1 MKAPVKTTIS
11 SGTAVGEGEGATAV
25 KVVSSLSKKMAE
37 PGGLTVAAIERR
49 SHERLL
55 SHKHDAMQSVERA
68 VSDLEQRTAG
78 ALAEPDPELYRIT
91 SQMLD
96 LAGFFDTGPL
106 YDAGYSLCDLL
117 DVMQSKGRWNPDA
130 VRVHVRALRMILGDN
145 YQMTPHSASL
155 LEGLRAVLE
164 HARKA

>member
-1 MKAPVKTTIS
+1 M
-11 SGTAVGEGEGATAV
+11 GEGEGATAV

-49 SHERLL
+49 AQERLL
-55 SHKHDAMQSVERA
+55 GHKQDAMRSVEQA
-68 VSDLEQRTAG
+68 VAELEKRTAG
-78 ALAEPDPELYRIT
+78 DLPDADPELYRIA
-91 SQMLD
+91 SSMLD

-106 YDAGYSLCDLL
+106 YDAGYSLCELL
-117 DVMQSKGRWNPDA
+117 DVMQGKGQWSAQA
-130 VRVHVRALRMILGDN
+130 VQVHVRALRLILKDN
-145 YQMTPHSASL
+145 YQLTPHSTAL

>member
-1 MKAPVKTTIS
+1 MTAAVKTTIS

-49 SHERLL
+49 SYERLL
-55 SHKHDAMQSVERA
+55 SHKHEAMQSVERA
-68 VSDLEQRTAG
+68 VSEMEARTAG
-78 ALAEPDPELYRIT
+78 DMAVADNELYRIT

-106 YDAGYSLCDLL
+106 YEAGYSLCELL
-117 DVMQSKGRWNPDA
+117 DVMKGKQGWSPEA
-130 VRVHVRALRMILGDN
+130 IRVHVRALRLILKDHC
-145 YQMTPHSASL
+145 QPTSHSAAL